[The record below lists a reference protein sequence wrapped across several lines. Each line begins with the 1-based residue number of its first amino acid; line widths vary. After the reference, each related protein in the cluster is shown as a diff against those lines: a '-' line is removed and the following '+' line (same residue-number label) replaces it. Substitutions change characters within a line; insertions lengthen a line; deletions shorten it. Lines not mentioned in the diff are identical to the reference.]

1 MLMAKVFC
9 YYANERQKCKGV
21 YEMEF
26 KMKENG
32 FVTQTKYGE
41 LHISPDDQDGFRP
54 FQLMVSSIVGCSATM
69 LRKIL
74 TKMRI
79 TFKDINVSVLVER
92 NETEARRI
100 EKLHLHFEI
109 FGKELRKEKI
119 EKALVLSRKNCAMI
133 QSVQGSIQV
142 SESFEIVE

>member
-1 MLMAKVFC
+1 
-9 YYANERQKCKGV
+9 
-21 YEMEF
+21 MEF

-41 LHISPDDQDGFRP
+41 LHISPDDQDGFHP